1 MKKFDY
7 SMFEEDPHW
16 SSEILSD
23 PNYWGIHQIDGKM
36 VVDVPRYKK
45 TFAEIGASEF
55 IPKKFNEQD
64 IAYFQP
70 LKSNRY
76 DYKINLF
83 RDLIA
88 DFRHDWIEEYK
99 PIFKKIRTPYKVYE
113 NVRLNGLM
121 TISSSED
128 IDLVEE
134 DAMLA
139 SFRRTPKYQNI
150 VQSLYCSFISKLS
163 TEIDRY
169 TLIVMCELGYKG
181 NDYSF
186 QSFVKFSDGLQKDR
200 NGIKISELRKYNAY
214 NLLHKVNNFLKHNSI
229 ESYNSLKH
237 FYPNNVRCIENGT
250 ANIKY
255 ENGMFAGDWIILK
268 EDYID
273 DLLNKLVTFFEEY
286 CINYLSED
294 LEDSN
299 WNYNDYFLNAVH
311 QLSDPCKYFGIP

>member
-1 MKKFDY
+1 MQEFDY

-16 SSEILSD
+16 SSDCLSD
-23 PNYWGIHQIDGKM
+23 PNYWGIHLIDGRM
-36 VVDVPRYKK
+36 VIDVPRYKK
-45 TFAEIGASEF
+45 TFEGIGASEF
-55 IPKKFNEQD
+55 IPRAFMERVLS
-64 IAYFQP
+64 YFEP
-70 LKSNRY
+70 LKKQRY
-76 DYKINLF
+76 DYKINRF

-88 DFRHDWIEEYK
+88 GFRRDWIEEYK
-99 PIFKKIRTPYKVYE
+99 PIFKTIRTPSQVYE
-113 NVRLNGLM
+113 GVRLNGLM

-134 DAMLA
+134 DALLA
-139 SFRRTPKYQNI
+139 SFRRVPKYEAI
-150 VQSLYCSFISKLS
+150 IQSLYCSFISKLS

-181 NDYSF
+181 KDYGF

-237 FYPNNVRCIENGT
+237 FYPNNVRSIENGT
-250 ANIKY
+250 ADIKY

-273 DLLNKLVTFFEEY
+273 DLLNKLVIFFEEY
-286 CINYLSED
+286 CHNYLSED
-294 LEDSN
+294 LEESK
-299 WNYNDYFLNAVH
+299 WNYNDHFLNAV
-311 QLSDPCKYFGIP
+311 QQMSNPYEYFGIP